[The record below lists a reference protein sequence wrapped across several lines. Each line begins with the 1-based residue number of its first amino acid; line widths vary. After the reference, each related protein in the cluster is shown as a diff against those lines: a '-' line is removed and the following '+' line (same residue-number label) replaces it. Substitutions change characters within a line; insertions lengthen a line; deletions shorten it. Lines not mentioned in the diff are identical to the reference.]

1 MNKTKKWLS
10 AVLRK
15 YRGFVAGVVTMLT
28 LGLFINGTGKD
39 SYFEISKNLDIF
51 ANLFKE
57 LNTYYVD
64 PIEPGELVKSGVD
77 AMLDGLDP
85 YTNYI
90 TESDMEEYEFMTTGK
105 YGGIGAVMRQR
116 DRYIF
121 VGDVYENS
129 PAQKAGI
136 YPGDQVLQIDRQP
149 VEGKSIDDIS
159 MLLKGSP
166 GTQVVIRVKDIYS
179 GEETDKLVQRGE
191 IELSSVPYAALAGPN
206 KDMGYV
212 LLTQFTPGCSRLV
225 RQSLDSLKNKAGG
238 KLSGVIL
245 DLRSNPGGLLDEAVN
260 VCNLFLDKGQLVVST
275 KGKMQDWDKNYN
287 TPGAA
292 WDNKIPVAV
301 LINGS
306 SASASEIVSGT
317 LQDLD
322 RGVVIGQ
329 RSYGKGLVQT
339 TRDLGYNSRLK
350 LTTARYYTPS
360 GRCIQK
366 LDYTHRDA
374 SGAVSAIPD
383 SLKKAYKT
391 AGGRKVLSGGGVT
404 PDVVLK
410 DTPISPIAVVLYSKN
425 FLFDYASQ
433 FAKTH
438 KTVAAP
444 EQFSMSDA
452 DFNAFAQW
460 LEGKDYAYKT
470 STEKLLDSLESQ
482 AKKDKYF
489 EGAQSEFKALKAK
502 VSHDKKQDL
511 MKHKA
516 EVKRLLENE
525 IISRYYYQRGRIALG
540 LQNDQSFEKAMS
552 LLSQQQEYGAILK
565 GK

>member
-1 MNKTKKWLS
+1 
-10 AVLRK
+10 
-15 YRGFVAGVVTMLT
+15 MLF
-28 LGLFINGTGKD
+28 LGLFIQGTGKD

-64 PIEPGELVKSGVD
+64 PIEPGQLVKNGVD

-116 DRYIF
+116 DRSIF

-136 YPGDQVLQIDRQP
+136 YPGDQLLQIDRQQ
-149 VEGKSIDDIS
+149 VEGKNLDDVS
-159 MLLKGSP
+159 TLLKGSP
-166 GTQVVIRVKDIYS
+166 GTQVVIRVKDVYS
-179 GEETDKLVQRGE
+179 GEEKDKVVQRGE
-191 IELSSVPYAALAGPN
+191 IELSSVPYAALTGPK

-212 LLTQFTPGCSRLV
+212 MLTQFTPGCSRQI
-225 RQSLDSLKNKAGG
+225 RQALDSLKSVAGG
-238 KLSGVIL
+238 QLSGVIL

-260 VCNLFLDKGQLVVST
+260 VCNLFLNKGQLVVST

-292 WDNKIPVAV
+292 WDATIPVAV
-301 LINGS
+301 LINNS

-374 SGAVSAIPD
+374 SGAVAAIPD

-391 AGGRKVLSGGGVT
+391 VNGRKVLSGGGVT
-404 PDVVLK
+404 PDVTIK
-410 DTPISPIAVVLYSKN
+410 DSSISPIVVVLYAKN

-433 FAKTH
+433 YVKSH
-438 KTVAAP
+438 KTVAPP
-444 EQFSMSDA
+444 ESFSLSDA
-452 DFNAFAQW
+452 DFNDFAQW
-460 LEGKDYAYKT
+460 LGNKDYAYKT
-470 STEKLLDSLESQ
+470 TTEKLLDSLESQ
-482 AKKDKYF
+482 AKKDRYY
-489 EGAQSEFKALKAK
+489 ESAQSEFKALQAK
-502 VSHDKKQDL
+502 VSHDKKKDL
-511 MKHKA
+511 MQHKA

-525 IISRYYYQRGRIALG
+525 IISRYYFQRGRIAQG
-540 LQNDQSFEKAMS
+540 LRSDQSFEQATS
-552 LLSQQQEYGAILK
+552 LLSQPQQYQATLR